1 MLLVPGEPSR
11 LSTCIACG
19 EAFKKDELS
28 GLLYC
33 VHCDLVL
40 SMVPEGRT
48 YLLLGGSGSGKSV
61 FSYKLMDL
69 YLRSSRPCIFVAVD
83 EPPSQ
88 LRSSIKSLV
97 DGLARAEDERLL
109 TFIDCYSCLGGFA
122 SQEKYHLDSPSD
134 LNGLGFLL
142 TKLTAEVGSKSPV
155 RVFIDSVTAMFA
167 HCEPEAILK
176 FLYSTSARVK
186 NSGGSLVF
194 TLNEGAVTPETQKRM
209 EQLADGLVELRSDE
223 SQGIRYYR
231 FSKVR
236 GRLYFDTWLPLFV
249 KDRAIMLA
257 PPEDLQ
263 TRERFYKTFELI
275 RKETSSEGPNLGS

>member
-1 MLLVPGEPSR
+1 MLVPSETSR
-11 LSTCIACG
+11 LSNCIACG
-19 EAFKKDELS
+19 EPFKRDEFS

-48 YLLLGGSGSGKSV
+48 YMLSGDSGSGKSI

-88 LRSSIKSLV
+88 LRASLRNLV
-97 DGLARAEDERLL
+97 EGLERAENDRLL

-142 TKLTAEVGSKSPV
+142 TKLMAEVGSKSPV
-155 RVFIDSVTAMFA
+155 RLFMDSVTAMFA

-186 NSGGSLVF
+186 NSGGSLIF
-194 TLNEGAVTPETQKRM
+194 TLNGGAVTPETQKRL
-209 EQLADGLVELRSDE
+209 EQLADGLVEFRSEE
-223 SQGIRYYR
+223 SQGVRYYR

-249 KDRAIMLA
+249 HERAIMLA
-257 PPEDLQ
+257 PPEDLE

-275 RKETSSEGPNLGS
+275 RKGDSPDAPRPL